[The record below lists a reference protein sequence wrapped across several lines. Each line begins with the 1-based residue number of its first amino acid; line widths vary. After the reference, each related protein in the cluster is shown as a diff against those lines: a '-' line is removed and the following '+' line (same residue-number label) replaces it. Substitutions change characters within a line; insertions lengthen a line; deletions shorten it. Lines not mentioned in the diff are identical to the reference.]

1 MTLQEEIEN
10 LKLRLE
16 SEILVKQNEVLI
28 NASYKEVI
36 LKLEDQIQTL
46 VKLNE
51 KLFEDK
57 AKLKHIISVLSN
69 K

>member
-1 MTLQEEIEN
+1 MKLQEEIED
-10 LKLRLE
+10 LKLKLE
-16 SEILVKQNEVLI
+16 SETLVKQNEVLI
-28 NASYKEVI
+28 NASYKETI
-36 LKLEDQIQTL
+36 LKLEDQIETL

-57 AKLKHIISVLSN
+57 AKLKHIISVLSG

>member
-1 MTLQEEIEN
+1 MKLEDEIEN
-10 LKLRLE
+10 LKLQLE
-16 SEILVKQNEVLI
+16 TERAVKKNEVLI

-36 LKLEDQIQTL
+36 LKLEDQIKTL
-46 VKLNE
+46 GKLND

-57 AKLKHIISVLSN
+57 AKLKHIISILSD